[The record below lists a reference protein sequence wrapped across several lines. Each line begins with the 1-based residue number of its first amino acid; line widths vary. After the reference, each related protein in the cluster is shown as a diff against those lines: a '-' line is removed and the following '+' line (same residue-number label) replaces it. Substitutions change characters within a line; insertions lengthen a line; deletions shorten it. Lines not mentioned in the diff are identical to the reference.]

1 MPKVSIIVPLFNKSK
16 YIAATLESIL
26 QQKFDDYEV
35 IIINDGSTDESPQIV
50 EEYAEKDHRIC
61 LINIPNGGV
70 SNARNVG
77 LKYARG
83 EWIQFLDG
91 DDLIAPQY
99 LLEGI
104 ALVESAGVDILF
116 TNFQMIDENGKL
128 VKEVF
133 NQYQGT
139 ADQEGLCR
147 NFIEYQYENGFFGY
161 ISNKLIRRKLLEKSK
176 AAFPI
181 EISLAEDLDFYAHL
195 YPYVQKAYFA
205 PINSFFYLQTDMN
218 YQNNSMIDYYS
229 QLIVHLDIKRWFV
242 TTNQYSRYQKILD
255 RKVAEYVYFVLF
267 HTNESGKRIKGY
279 FSKIGKSD
287 EILECI
293 HPEQFSG
300 FIKWLLKAV
309 AKKSY
314 NTALIL
320 LNGRKMIR
328 GIYRRL
334 RKNGRNIPL

>member
-26 QQKFDDYEV
+26 RQKFDDYEV
-35 IIINDGSTDESPQIV
+35 LIINDGSTDESPQIV

-77 LKYARG
+77 LKYVRG

-91 DDLIAPQY
+91 DDLIDPQY
-99 LLEGI
+99 LSEGI
-104 ALVESAGVDILF
+104 VLAETAGVDILF
-116 TNFQMIDENGKL
+116 SNFQMIDENGKL

-133 NQYQGT
+133 NQYQGP
-139 ADQEGLCR
+139 ANQEGLCR

-176 AAFPI
+176 AAFPV

-205 PINSFFYLQTDMN
+205 PINSFFYLQTDTN

-229 QLIVHLDIKRWFV
+229 QLIVHLDIKRWFI
-242 TTNQYSRYQKILD
+242 TTKQYSQYQKILD

-320 LNGRKMIR
+320 LNGRKMVR

-334 RKNGRNIPL
+334 RKNG

>member
-26 QQKFDDYEV
+26 HQKFEDYEV
-35 IIINDGSTDESPQIV
+35 IIINDGSTDDGPQIV
-50 EEYAEKDHRIC
+50 EGYAEKDHRIC
-61 LINIPNGGV
+61 LLNIPNGGV

-77 LKYARG
+77 LKHARG

-91 DDLIAPQY
+91 DDLIDPQY
-99 LLEGI
+99 LSEGI
-104 ALVESAGVDILF
+104 ALAESVGVDILF

-128 VKEVF
+128 VKQVF

-139 ADQEGLCR
+139 VDQEGLCR
-147 NFIEYQYENGFFGY
+147 NFIEYQYKNGFFGY

-176 AAFPI
+176 AVFPI
-181 EISLAEDLDFYAHL
+181 EICLAEDLDFYAHL

-205 PINSFFYLQTDMN
+205 PINSFFYLQTDTN

-242 TTNQYSRYQKILD
+242 TTNQYSQYQKILD
-255 RKVAEYVYFVLF
+255 RKVGEYVYFVLF
-267 HTNESGKRIKGY
+267 HTNESGKSIKGY

-293 HPEQFSG
+293 HPEQFNG
-300 FIKWLLKAV
+300 FIRWLLKAV

-314 NTALIL
+314 NTALVL

-328 GIYRRL
+328 GIYRRG